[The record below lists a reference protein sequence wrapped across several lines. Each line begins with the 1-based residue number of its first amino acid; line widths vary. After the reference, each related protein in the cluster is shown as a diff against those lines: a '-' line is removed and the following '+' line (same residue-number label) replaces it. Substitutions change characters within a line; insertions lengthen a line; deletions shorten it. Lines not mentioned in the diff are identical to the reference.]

1 MNAQDVIESYV
12 RDVARFLRR
21 DARNDVAM
29 ELRALLHDE
38 LAARAATLG
47 TVPDRTMAMEVLAAF
62 GRPAAVA
69 TRYRSRDPLVEPEDN
84 HSFLIYAV
92 AGALGTAVLGG
103 DGGDV
108 MGWIGT
114 VFVLFAI
121 VGWARRRA
129 PAERFTWTPTAPDK
143 PARGGRWPALAAA
156 LGMAVFPLAMYLAPQ
171 GFWETA
177 TFGKGVS
184 GGLELTPE
192 FLGSWQRMATVG
204 WLVLVIAN
212 YAVVAVQN
220 GWRRWNRYLSLVA
233 HIGLGLMLMAHAAPL
248 ETLLQHQPLSI
259 FVAPLADALARPW
272 FALAGA
278 ITIAC
283 TLYEMYREW
292 VRVEPAPAASAVSP
306 DATAAG

>member
-1 MNAQDVIESYV
+1 M
-12 RDVARFLRR
+12 R
-21 DARNDVAM
+21 
-29 ELRALLHDE
+29 
-38 LAARAATLG
+38 
-47 TVPDRTMAMEVLAAF
+47 
-62 GRPAAVA
+62 
-69 TRYRSRDPLVEPEDN
+69 
-84 HSFLIYAV
+84 
-92 AGALGTAVLGG
+92 
-103 DGGDV
+103 
-108 MGWIGT
+108 WIGT